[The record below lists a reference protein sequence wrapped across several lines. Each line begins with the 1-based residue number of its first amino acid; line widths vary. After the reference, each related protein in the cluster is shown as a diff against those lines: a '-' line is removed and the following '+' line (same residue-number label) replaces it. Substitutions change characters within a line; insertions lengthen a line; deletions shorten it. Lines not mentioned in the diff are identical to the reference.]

1 MRIQKIMKII
11 KFEMKIMKIKTNL
24 RISIDSYENHEKF
37 GISRETNEKKTNY
50 RIPYENYENHENHRI
65 AYENPKNNKT
75 QRIQCECHEN
85 HENI

>member
-1 MRIQKIMKII
+1 
-11 KFEMKIMKIKTNL
+11 MKIMKNVEFHARLTK
-24 RISIDSYENHEKF
+24 
-37 GISRETNEKKTNY
+37 KKTNY

-85 HENI
+85 HENS

>member
-1 MRIQKIMKII
+1 MKII
-11 KFEMKIMKIKTNL
+11 KIFEFHARLTTI
-24 RISIDSYENHEKF
+24 
-37 GISRETNEKKTNY
+37 KTNY

-65 AYENPKNNKT
+65 AYENPPKNKT